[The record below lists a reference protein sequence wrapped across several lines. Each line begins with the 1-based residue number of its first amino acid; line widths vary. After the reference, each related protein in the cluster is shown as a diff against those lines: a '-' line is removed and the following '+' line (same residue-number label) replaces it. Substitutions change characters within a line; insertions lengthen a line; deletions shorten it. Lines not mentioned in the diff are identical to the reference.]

1 MNENV
6 FEQVQHQKFYMQIAR
21 QIKHSIRDGYFKVG
35 EMLPSERA
43 LAEQFGASRASIRE
57 ALSALEML
65 GFIESRSG
73 KGNFV
78 KADVQEGSIDSEL
91 LRALLQ
97 GHDPF
102 EIFEARV
109 EIEPRLAGLAAERID
124 KNEVSELETLLSQQ
138 IDLSEH
144 IIDELENY
152 NSADNS
158 ALTVAPG
165 HTDNSLKTPAHGHTD
180 NSALTA
186 ASGGMTNP
194 AITSVSGNN
203 DNSAKTPAL
212 RTALKKTIPS
222 EESLNAFLENDR
234 RLHLL
239 IGRCSHNYVLETVFS
254 ALNAMMKET
263 HWMVLNKKAFSN
275 PEIINNYIDSHRKII
290 SNIANR
296 ESKSAIDNMYF
307 YIKLLQK
314 EIFDM

>member
-158 ALTVAPG
+158 ALT
-165 HTDNSLKTPAHGHTD
+165 
-180 NSALTA
+180 A

-194 AITSVSGNN
+194 AITSVPGNN

>member
-78 KADVQEGSIDSEL
+78 KADVEEGSIDSEL

-124 KNEVSELETLLSQQ
+124 KNEVSELETLLIQQ
-138 IDLSEH
+138 IDLSGQ
-144 IIDELENY
+144 IIKELENY

-158 ALTVAPG
+158 ALTAAPG
-165 HTDNSLKTPAHGHTD
+165 HTDNSVK
-180 NSALTA
+180 
-186 ASGGMTNP
+186 
-194 AITSVSGNN
+194 TSVPGNN

-275 PEIINNYIDSHRKII
+275 PEIINNYIDSHKKII
-290 SNIANR
+290 SNIANG